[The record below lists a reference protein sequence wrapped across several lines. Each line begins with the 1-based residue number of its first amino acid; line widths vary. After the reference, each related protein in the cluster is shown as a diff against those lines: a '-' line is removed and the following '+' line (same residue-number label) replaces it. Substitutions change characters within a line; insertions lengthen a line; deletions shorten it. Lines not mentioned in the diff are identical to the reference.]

1 MPTAGDLLRDA
12 RVRVDLSQV
21 ELAARAGVPQSVI
34 SVYESGKRQPSLET
48 LEAMIA
54 ATGFELDVRLKRS
67 ANGLRKLNGP
77 HGRVLRRRR
86 KDLAALGERHCIN
99 IVGVFGSVARGED
112 RPNSDVD
119 LLVELPD
126 GMGIVGLGRFRRE
139 VEHLLG
145 AKVDLVPDA
154 NLKRGVRENVYADL
168 VRL

>member
-1 MPTAGDLLRDA
+1 MRA
-12 RVRVDLSQV
+12 DLSQV

-34 SVYESGKRQPSLET
+34 SVYESGKRQPSLPT

-67 ANGLRKLNGP
+67 TSGLRKLNGP

-86 KDLAALGERHCIN
+86 QELVALGERHAVTVI
-99 IVGVFGSVARGED
+99 GVFGSVARAEE
-112 RPNSDVD
+112 RPDSDVD

-139 VEHLLG
+139 AEQLLG
-145 AKVDLVPDA
+145 AKVDLVPEAD
-154 NLKRGVRENVYADL
+154 LKRGVRENIYADL